1 MRLMM
6 GSAVRRDLPP
16 PCGEGGEVV
25 SLQLPQRHSASDRVI
40 RRDRRLRTEMTDAEL
55 RLWMR
60 LRCQQIDGY
69 RFRRQVPM
77 GPYIVDLVCLGARLV
92 IEIDGGQHAQVVER
106 DNRRTAWLASRGF
119 KVLRFWN
126 NDVLLQ
132 TDSVLESI
140 RAALVETPSLSL
152 PARGREP
159 KMLARPVKGTEPE
172 MLARR
177 ASRRE
182 LKG

>member
-16 PCGEGGEVV
+16 PCGEGGEGV
-25 SLQLPQRHSASDRVI
+25 SFQLPQRHSASHRDI
-40 RRDRRLRTEMTDAEL
+40 RRARRLRTEMTDAEL

-152 PARGREP
+152 NTCLSP
-159 KMLARPVKGTEPE
+159 TIW
-172 MLARR
+172 
-177 ASRRE
+177 ASRA
-182 LKG
+182 GGG